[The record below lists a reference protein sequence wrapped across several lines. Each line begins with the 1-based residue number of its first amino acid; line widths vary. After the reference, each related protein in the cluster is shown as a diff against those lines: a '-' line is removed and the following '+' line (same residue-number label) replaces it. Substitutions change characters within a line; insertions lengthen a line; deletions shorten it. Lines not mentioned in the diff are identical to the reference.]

1 MLAAHPTQAR
11 AQPSRWVRVCLLALL
26 GATLAVRLVVALA
39 DYRSLIAQD
48 IYQDDAFYYFK
59 IAQNIVGGRGVTFDG
74 VTATNG
80 FHPLYLALLLPIM
93 AASGGDLIAPI
104 HASAILLTAVA
115 LATGL
120 LIFRLTLRLAGPVT
134 ALVAVALWAVS
145 PYFTI
150 LGINGLETGLAT
162 LFAVAV
168 LCAYVEWVELESQL
182 PSRRRAAALGVVF
195 GFAALARIDLL
206 LLVAA
211 VTLDWLVAGARLRQ
225 TLRILPR
232 ILVTVAATLAVW
244 LPWGVIS
251 RTQTGVWLPAS
262 GSASRE
268 IALHYGWLNLAPV
281 WSTARFAKPGASPFF
296 DLDDVPAD
304 YYADVATQLV
314 FDFSLE
320 QPLLAPLRAHLPFSV
335 WPGLDRYPPYLWFRG
350 SPVGGT
356 LLLLLLAGGAIL
368 GIRRAR
374 RHASSEKRAARGIAG
389 VVGLYLLL
397 MLLGYTFYCPSH
409 WYYSRYL
416 MPAELVTL
424 VFGVSALHGIF
435 LPAWRRRRGARAC
448 LTLGILLLVAAQLAI
463 ERGST
468 FSRIQGSEAEL
479 GGILRSWRSLENK
492 IDRTRTL
499 GAFQAGTL
507 SYFGQLDVVNLDGK
521 MNPDAARALADGK
534 LHEYIAAR
542 QIDYILDWPWILRSL
557 CKRHMRSE
565 DLGFRVIAREPPGGL
580 GFVLWAVE
588 RPGSSLGDA
597 PRSRGRA
604 PGFDSPAAHQNHHA
618 ASIRKRSR
626 RDAPR

>member
-1 MLAAHPTQAR
+1 MLAAHPTQPR

-26 GATLAVRLVVALA
+26 GTTLAIRLVVALA
-39 DYRSLIAQD
+39 DYRSLIALD

-59 IAQNIVGGRGVTFDG
+59 TAQNIVGGRGVTFDG

-134 ALVAVALWAVS
+134 ALVAVAIWAVS

-168 LCAYVEWVELESQL
+168 VGAYVEWVARESQL
-182 PSRRRAAALGVVF
+182 PSCRRAAALGVVF

-211 VTLDWLVAGARLRQ
+211 VGLEWLVAAARQRK
-225 TLRILPR
+225 TLQILPR
-232 ILVTVAATLAVW
+232 ILVTAAATLAVW

-251 RTQTGVWLPAS
+251 RTQTGAWLPAS
-262 GSASRE
+262 GSATRE
-268 IALHYGWLNLAPV
+268 IAIHYGWLNLPPV
-281 WSTARFAKPGASPFF
+281 WSTERFGKPGASPFF
-296 DLDDVPAD
+296 DPDDVPAD

-314 FDFSLE
+314 FVFALE
-320 QPLLAPLRAHLPFSV
+320 QPLLVPLRAHLPFSV
-335 WPGLDRYPPYLWFRG
+335 WPVLARYPPYRWFRV
-350 SPVGGT
+350 SPVVGT
-356 LLLLLLAGGAIL
+356 LLAILVLAGAIL
-368 GIRRAR
+368 VIRRAR
-374 RHASSEKRAARGIAG
+374 RHASSENRAAPAIGGLVA
-389 VVGLYLLL
+389 LYLLL
-397 MLLGYTFYCPSH
+397 MLLGYTIYCPAH
-409 WYYSRYL
+409 WYDSRYL
-416 MPAELVTL
+416 MPAELVAL

-435 LPAWRRRRGARAC
+435 LSGWRRGGGARAC
-448 LTLGILLLVAAQLAI
+448 LVLGILLLVAGQLAI
-463 ERGST
+463 QRGST
-468 FSRIQGSEAEL
+468 FSQIQWSEAEL
-479 GGILRSWRSLENK
+479 GGMLRSWRSLESK
-492 IDRTRTL
+492 IDRTRTI

-521 MNPDAARALADGK
+521 MNPDAARALADEK

-542 QIDYILDWPWILRSL
+542 QIDYIVDWTWILRSL
-557 CKRHMRSE
+557 CTRHMRGTE
-565 DLGFRVIAREPPGGL
+565 LGFRVIAREAPGGL
-580 GFVLWAVE
+580 GFVLYGVE
-588 RPGSSLGDA
+588 RPGA
-597 PRSRGRA
+597 
-604 PGFDSPAAHQNHHA
+604 
-618 ASIRKRSR
+618 
-626 RDAPR
+626 